1 MNVKTRIPPSPT
13 GRFHI
18 RTART
23 ALFNYLFARKNGGEF
38 LFRIED
44 TDRERS
50 QPEHEEDIVEG
61 MKWLGLDFDG
71 DIVRQSARQPRH
83 QELLQRLVDEGKAYI
98 SKEPSTKDPSVEA
111 SVIRLENPGRSIT
124 FMDEV
129 RGNITFDTTELGDF
143 VIGRSIDDPLY
154 HFAVVVDDADM
165 GITHVIRGED
175 HISNTPRQILIQE
188 ALGLPRPIYAHLP
201 LILAPDRSKLSKR
214 HGAVSLLE
222 YRQEGFLPGAILNYL
237 ALLGWNPGDD
247 REDFSLAELI
257 PLFDLSRVQKS
268 GAVFDRVKFLDINQ
282 RYMRRL
288 PDKEFIALGN
298 FTQTDAEAIV
308 KAVPLMKERA
318 QTFAEARAMLD
329 GELVFLFAAQT
340 LDLATLTAKN
350 VAGAPKGAKEHLA
363 SFVSMIE
370 ALTSNPTA
378 DEAKAALMPYAD
390 TIPKEEGGRGAALW
404 PLRYA
409 LSGKERSPDPFT
421 ILSLLG
427 RDESSARLASA
438 LAILE

>member
-1 MNVKTRIPPSPT
+1 
-13 GRFHI
+13 
-18 RTART
+18 
-23 ALFNYLFARKNGGEF
+23 
-38 LFRIED
+38 
-44 TDRERS
+44 
-50 QPEHEEDIVEG
+50 
-61 MKWLGLDFDG
+61 
-71 DIVRQSARQPRH
+71 
-83 QELLQRLVDEGKAYI
+83 
-98 SKEPSTKDPSVEA
+98 
-111 SVIRLENPGRSIT
+111 
-124 FMDEV
+124 MDEV

-154 HFAVVVDDADM
+154 HFAVVVDDSDM

-188 ALGLPRPIYAHLP
+188 ALGLARPIYAHLP

-288 PDKEFIALGN
+288 PDEEFIALGN
-298 FTQTDAEAIV
+298 FTQTDADAIA

-318 QTFAEARAMLD
+318 QTFAEARGMLD
-329 GELVFLFAAQT
+329 GELAFLFAAQT

-350 VAGAPKGAKEHLA
+350 VAGAPKGAKEHLS

-370 ALTSNPTA
+370 ALLPFPTA
-378 DEAKAALMPYAD
+378 DDAKAALMPYAD

-427 RDESSARLASA
+427 RDESRARLASA